1 MIDTDKYEGHTK
13 EKWCARNVGDGSLI
27 SCDEDYDHDIPF
39 METGEWSNPAIGY
52 LAAGHEA
59 HSLEERR
66 ANIKLMADAPL
77 LLQEVKRLDKLCWD
91 IEIDNQKLHEENRDL
106 KAQVDY
112 YCTDLNTLENMNDDL
127 KAEVKRLR
135 EAISDIARCMDAAD
149 PVYLQGFIKDLYEV
163 IE

>member
-77 LLQEVKRLDKLCWD
+77 LLQEVKRLREEEVFTKALVLDKIMEW
-91 IEIDNQKLHEENRDL
+91 H
-106 KAQVDY
+106 
-112 YCTDLNTLENMNDDL
+112 
-127 KAEVKRLR
+127 KR
-135 EAISDIARCMDAAD
+135 MQ
-149 PVYLQGFIKDLYEV
+149 LQGEGIAHRLDRMNWLLKNPTKKYEDYDEV
-163 IE
+163 NE